1 MSQRPQRGQRRGSSR
16 AQAPGNVA
24 TNATADPVV
33 NLSDAAAPAASVDIV
48 VEGGDAQ
55 GHNDEEINAAAPE
68 ATVATS
74 EGPAR
79 SGRANGT
86 FSSTPLAQMFPG
98 IVNPPSRGARIR
110 GTHSREN
117 SQATANPANN
127 GNDVRDDANNHGNDA
142 ANGNNAERAEE
153 ATPDVFTPP
162 SLAEIGEKISMKRR
176 RPHSR
181 TNSTTTHWP
190 PGSPRGGMLAQFARS
205 LPATA

>member
-1 MSQRPQRGQRRGSSR
+1 MSQRPQRGKRRGSSR
-16 AQAPGNVA
+16 AQAPDNVA
-24 TNATADPVV
+24 TNTTADPVV

-98 IVNPPSRGARIR
+98 IVKPPVTFSRASVQVQFRGRDL
-110 GTHSREN
+110 GTHLTIS
-117 SQATANPANN
+117 ATL
-127 GNDVRDDANNHGNDA
+127 A
-142 ANGNNAERAEE
+142 ACGTSNVA
-153 ATPDVFTPP
+153 F
-162 SLAEIGEKISMKRR
+162 LY
-176 RPHSR
+176 
-181 TNSTTTHWP
+181 
-190 PGSPRGGMLAQFARS
+190 L
-205 LPATA
+205 